1 MKNKKKIIL
10 GSILG
15 IFIGLVISTTYA
27 IFSYTR
33 TGGNNQ
39 LIAGDIYMHYNETNT
54 LTIENA
60 LPSNTYDPTKYF
72 EFTIKGK
79 NTNTKYNIIQYM
91 ILILIMEMKQKIKQE
106 QKIDF

>member
-79 NTNTKYNIIQYM
+79 NTNTKYNII
-91 ILILIMEMKQKIKQE
+91 
-106 QKIDF
+106 